1 MLPPGA
7 QVHVVQ
13 PLPQPPSSHAPQ
25 KAASPPAVRLLADVI
40 DARLPAGEAAAG
52 DGAELLCELFA
63 RSKGVDVSWGMVTRC
78 VSYHSSTSLNP
89 HRSAAAASLGC
100 AAAVADLCTAARR

>member
-25 KAASPPAVRLLADVI
+25 KAASPPAVRLLADVL
-40 DARLPAGEAAAG
+40 DARLPAGEAAGG

-78 VSYHSSTSLNP
+78 
-89 HRSAAAASLGC
+89 AAAFSSCLTSPQRRGC
-100 AAAVADLCTAARR
+100 KPGLRRCCR